1 MKTPAQKLS
10 GKVAV
15 VTGAS
20 KGIGAAI
27 AKQLAADG
35 ASVVVNYASSKS
47 GADQVVDEISKRGGQ
62 AVAVQGDVSKKSDID
77 RLFAATKKAYGR
89 LDILVNNAGVYE
101 FAPLEAITE
110 EQFHRHFNLNVLG
123 LILTTQ
129 KAVEYFDSTG
139 GSIINVGSVAATRPP
154 AGASVYSATKGA
166 VDTVTKSLSKEL
178 GPRGIRVNSLNPGA
192 VETEGVHTAG
202 FIGSDFQKRIEAET
216 PLRRI
221 GQPNDIGKVAAF
233 LASDD
238 SGWIT
243 GETLLVSGGQP

>member
-47 GADQVVDEISKRGGQ
+47 GADQVVDEITKRGGR
-62 AVAVQGDVSKKSDID
+62 AVAVQADVSRKTDIE
-77 RLFAATKKAYGR
+77 RLFEATKKAYGR

-101 FAPLEAITE
+101 FSPLEAITE

-216 PLRRI
+216 PLGRI

-233 LASDD
+233 LASED